1 MAGETSGA
9 SLDAESA
16 LRRYYGIRQRL
27 KRYEVLE
34 EEGCG
39 LDRNIDDLVDMF
51 SGVTTV
57 ASRSLQDPELGLRGN
72 YFSEISERL
81 ERNKFRLIRRQHRD
95 MRHAAIETMGVQPCV
110 PGRFE
115 IMRKGDALGAS
126 NTTPKLVPSISKA
139 MVISNATGT
148 SPNMSIVRSNRSS
161 QLKARHHDKEA
172 IDDEIDAQLNQGLL
186 RRKLLLESTGNF
198 FDMVEPPC
206 FLEMMPMISD
216 LELSI
221 HCAISHQLIGNSFLE
236 RGQTNRENEVFEKVI
251 SNPPSNTVKKRE
263 NIRNRTLLARMA
275 SSSLTFPENYGEKS
289 VQKLGAVTSDP
300 SYHMREVHYKALLS
314 LLRASE
320 IRNSFS
326 TVTSNLRQ

>member
-16 LRRYYGIRQRL
+16 LQRYYGIRQRL

-51 SGVTTV
+51 SGVTSV
-57 ASRSLQDPELGLRGN
+57 ASRSLQETELGLRGN
-72 YFSEISERL
+72 DYFSEISERL

-95 MRHAAIETMGVQPCV
+95 MRHAAIETMGAQPCV
-110 PGRFE
+110 PSRFE
-115 IMRKGDALGAS
+115 TARKGDALGAS

-139 MVISNATGT
+139 MVVSNATGT
-148 SPNMSIVRSNRSS
+148 SPNMSIVRSNLSS

-172 IDDEIDAQLNQGLL
+172 IDDEIDAHLNQGLL
-186 RRKLLLESTGNF
+186 RRKLLLESTRSF

-263 NIRNRTLLARMA
+263 NTRNRALLARMA
-275 SSSLTFPENYGEKS
+275 SSSHTFPENYGEKS
-289 VQKLGAVTSDP
+289 MQKLDAVTSDP

-326 TVTSNLRQ
+326 TVTSN